1 MWNNPHMLVLDEPT
15 NYLDREA
22 LGGLAVAIRE
32 WSGAVVMIS
41 HHTEFVSALCPELW
55 HVDNGVLT
63 AQGQS
68 AVHDE
73 HFESS
78 AAKISKMTSKPKKK
92 KMTKNEVKAQDLR
105 RRNRY
110 LAWIENG
117 GQFSKIPREPDTDEE
132 VDDE

>member
-32 WSGAVVMIS
+32 WTGAVIMIS
-41 HHTEFVSALCPELW
+41 HHVEFISALCPELW
-55 HVDNGVLT
+55 HVDNGILT
-63 AQGQS
+63 QKGVS
-68 AVHDE
+68 AVRDE
-73 HFESS
+73 NFEDS

-92 KMTKNEVKAQDLR
+92 KMTKNEQKEQELR
-105 RRNRY
+105 RRLRY

-117 GQFSKIPREPDTDEE
+117 GKFSIIPREPDTDEE
-132 VDDE
+132 VDD